1 MAGQL
6 VGNESNVVCKEAV
19 LPKLRSFHSILLE
32 RSMTGTEVVIAPGKI
47 CTESLL

>member
-19 LPKLRSFHSILLE
+19 LPKLTSCHSVWLE
-32 RSMTGTEVVIAPGKI
+32 RSMTGAEVISAWEKI
-47 CTESLL
+47 CTGSLL